1 MSTTTRKAYQGLFRK
16 IVIAF
21 DVGTTYSGASYAVL
35 DPGLPP
41 MIEGVSKFPGQ
52 GKVGGDSKIPSI
64 IYYDQEGKVRA
75 VGAEA
80 TEGSFLEEAEDK
92 EYIRVE
98 WFKLHLRP
106 TDLEKPSESQALV
119 QISDLPPLPPNK
131 KPVDIFADFL
141 GYLHKWTI
149 NFIKEN
155 RGEEFFSLVEHHIEY
170 VLSHPNGWEG
180 AQQAQM
186 RQAAVSAGLVSAD
199 EADSRLQFV
208 TEGEA
213 SLHYCI
219 NKGVMRD
226 VDEEGQKGFIIVDAG
241 GGTIDVSAY
250 KKSGSGRYEEITKT
264 QCRLQGSV
272 YVTRRAFSWIESK
285 LKDSNYGTRQDIVQM
300 ANVFDKTTKLSF
312 RDEADTGYIHFGSPR
327 DKDLSVGI
335 NRGQLKIPGEAMKS
349 FFTPS
354 VDEILEAIH
363 EQMKE
368 VEANV
373 PISSVFLV
381 GGFAASDYLFSAL
394 QSSLSQINLSFYRP
408 DGFLN
413 KAVADGAVSFHLDH
427 RVSTRVAR
435 FTYGAGC
442 NACYIPFD
450 PEHEERASTVYTN
463 LKGVKMIPGHF
474 THILPKGTRVHEET
488 EFRKGYSRLSLDAAS
503 LRHISIDIRHYRG
516 RGDAPHWLDV
526 DPKRFPVLC
535 TIEADIPES
544 DNFTRRRYN
553 TSTGEYY
560 DCDYDVVLLFGLT
573 ELKAQIAWEVGG
585 EERRGPA
592 TVVYDQNEV
601 QRD

>member
-1 MSTTTRKAYQGLFRK
+1 MSTTRKAYQGLFRK

-35 DPGLPP
+35 DPGLSPV
-41 MIEGVSKFPGQ
+41 IEGVSKFPGQ
-52 GKVGGDSKIPSI
+52 GRVGGDSKIPSI
-64 IYYDQEGKVRA
+64 IYYDQEGKICA

-80 TEGSFLEEAEDK
+80 TEDSFLEEAED
-92 EYIRVE
+92 EHYIRVE

-106 TDLEKPSESQALV
+106 TDLEKSSESQAPV

-131 KPVDIFADFL
+131 KPIAIFADFL
-141 GYLHKWTI
+141 QYLHKCTI

-155 RGEEFFSLVEHHIEY
+155 RGEEFFSSVEHHIDY

-186 RQAAVSAGLVSAD
+186 RQAAINAGLVSAD

-219 NKGVMRD
+219 NKGVMKD
-226 VDEEGQKGFIIVDAG
+226 MDNEGQKGFIIVDAG

-250 KKSGSGRYEEITKT
+250 KKSGSGRFEEITNT

-285 LKDSNYGTRQDIVQM
+285 LKGSKYGTRQDIVQM
-300 ANVFDKTTKLSF
+300 ASVFDKTTKLSF

-335 NRGQLKIPGEAMKS
+335 NRGQMKIPGEAMKL

-368 VEANV
+368 VEANT

-381 GGFAASDYLFSAL
+381 GGFAASDYLFSTL
-394 QSSLSQINLSFYRP
+394 QSSLKQLNLSFYRP

-413 KAVADGAVSFHLDH
+413 KAVADGAVSFYLDH

-435 FTYGAGC
+435 FTYGARC
-442 NACYIPFD
+442 SVYYVPSY
-450 PEHEERASTVYTN
+450 PEHEERASTVFTN
-463 LKGVKMIPGHF
+463 LEGEEMIPDHF

-488 EFRKGYSRLSLDAAS
+488 EFRKRYAK
-503 LRHISIDIRHYRG
+503 RG
-516 RGDAPHWLDV
+516 HGDAPHWLDV

-544 DNFTRRRYN
+544 DNFTRRRYS

-560 DCDYDVVLLFGLT
+560 YCEYEVVLLFGLT
-573 ELKAQIAWEVGG
+573 ELQAQIAWEVEG
-585 EERRGPA
+585 EERRGLA

>member
-1 MSTTTRKAYQGLFRK
+1 MSTTRKAYQGLFRK
-16 IVIAF
+16 MVIAF

-41 MIEGVSKFPGQ
+41 VIEGVSKFLGQ

-64 IYYDQEGKVRA
+64 IYYDQDGNVRA

-80 TEGSFLEEAEDK
+80 TENSFLEEAEDEK
-92 EYIRVE
+92 YIGVE

-106 TDLEKPSESQALV
+106 SGLEKSDESQARV
-119 QISDLPPLPPNK
+119 RTSDLPPLPPNK
-131 KPVDIFADFL
+131 KPIDIFADFL
-141 GYLHKWTI
+141 RYLHKCTI

-155 RGEEFFSLVEHHIEY
+155 RGAEFFSSVEHEIEY

-186 RQAAVSAGLVSAD
+186 RQAAISAGLVSAD

-226 VDEEGQKGFIIVDAG
+226 VDDDGQKGFIIVDAG

-250 KKSGSGRYEEITKT
+250 RKSGSGRFEEITKT

-272 YVTRRAFSWIESK
+272 YVTRRATSWIESK
-285 LKDSNYGTRQDIVQM
+285 LKNSKYGTRQDIVQM
-300 ANVFDKTTKLSF
+300 ANVFDRATKLCF
-312 RDEADTGYIHFGSPR
+312 RNEADTGYIHFGSPR
-327 DKDLSVGI
+327 DRDLSVGI
-335 NRGQLKIPGEAMKS
+335 NRGQMKIPGEAMKL

-354 VDEILEAIH
+354 VEEILEAVQ

-368 VEANV
+368 VEKHT

-381 GGFAASDYLFSAL
+381 GGFAASDYLFSTL
-394 QSSLSQINLSFYRP
+394 QTSLNQLNLSFYRP

-413 KAVADGAVSFHLDH
+413 KAVADGAVSFYLDH
-427 RVSTRVAR
+427 RVSARVAR
-435 FTYGAGC
+435 FTYGIQC
-442 NACYIPFD
+442 RTYYLPFD
-450 PEHEERASTVYTN
+450 PEHVKRRSTVFTN
-463 LKGVKMIPGHF
+463 LEGEEMLPGYF

-488 EFRKGYSRLSLDAAS
+488 DFREGYARRSLSAAA
-503 LRHISIDIRHYRG
+503 LRRISVNILHYRG
-516 RGDAPHWLDV
+516 HGDAPHWLDV
-526 DPKRFPVLC
+526 DPKRFPALC

-544 DNFTRRRYN
+544 DNFTRQRYN
-553 TSTGEYY
+553 TNTGEYH
-560 DCDYDVVLLFGLT
+560 DCTFEVVLLFGLT
-573 ELKAQIAWEVGG
+573 ELKAQIAWEVDG
-585 EERRGPA
+585 EEKRSPA

>member
-155 RGEEFFSLVEHHIEY
+155 RGEEFFSSVEHHIEY

-264 QCRLQGSV
+264 QC
-272 YVTRRAFSWIESK
+272 K

-335 NRGQLKIPGEAMKS
+335 NRGQLKIPG
-349 FFTPS
+349 
-354 VDEILEAIH
+354 
-363 EQMKE
+363 
-368 VEANV
+368 
-373 PISSVFLV
+373 
-381 GGFAASDYLFSAL
+381 
-394 QSSLSQINLSFYRP
+394 
-408 DGFLN
+408 
-413 KAVADGAVSFHLDH
+413 
-427 RVSTRVAR
+427 
-435 FTYGAGC
+435 
-442 NACYIPFD
+442 
-450 PEHEERASTVYTN
+450 
-463 LKGVKMIPGHF
+463 
-474 THILPKGTRVHEET
+474 
-488 EFRKGYSRLSLDAAS
+488 
-503 LRHISIDIRHYRG
+503 
-516 RGDAPHWLDV
+516 
-526 DPKRFPVLC
+526 
-535 TIEADIPES
+535 
-544 DNFTRRRYN
+544 
-553 TSTGEYY
+553 
-560 DCDYDVVLLFGLT
+560 
-573 ELKAQIAWEVGG
+573 
-585 EERRGPA
+585 
-592 TVVYDQNEV
+592 
-601 QRD
+601 